1 MRCWIMEHVVGKVK
15 KYEREYSRKLKSGR
29 SKTYKTEQ
37 YVITISKD
45 DNIFEDG
52 EQVVILS
59 EKFKNSLINF
69 DKDKTTFESDI
80 IQLRSTNQKLSTT
93 IEDQKS
99 IIEDQENQITDFKAK
114 NQALNDLNKE
124 LELFREYKDK
134 YEHIDKEYKEA
145 LKKSEENASNL
156 ATAMGIIGL
165 QREAITSFKERGFIG
180 RLLNKLPESYLKLKD
195 SEKDIEDL

>member
-69 DKDKTTFESDI
+69 DKDKTTFEADI
-80 IQLRSTNQKLSTT
+80 IQLRSTNQKLFTT
-93 IEDQKS
+93 IDDQKS
-99 IIEDQENQITDFKAK
+99 IIEDQGNQITNLTNENQILTVKT
-114 NQALNDLNKE
+114 KE
-124 LELFREYKDK
+124 LESLKNDERLERFDK
-134 YEHIDKEYKEA
+134 LQDDHDRLRNKHDHLQERLRVA
-145 LKKSEENASNL
+145 LEEINDQQKVISDLSN
-156 ATAMGIIGL
+156 
-165 QREAITSFKERGFIG
+165 RGFMDYIFG
-180 RLLNKLPESYLKLKD
+180 RLPESYKQLQSPK
-195 SEKDIEDL
+195 S